1 MRRLVVL
8 SLALLAVLVA
18 AGWAVIAPDADAGG
32 VQKVQIGS
40 NFFAPGKK
48 TVKAGEKVRFAWEG
62 GTFEVHDVNVRKG
75 PAKFKSPLQAGGTFT
90 TKKLTKPGKYLLFC
104 SQHPE
109 EMTMTLTVKK
119 R

>member
-1 MRRLVVL
+1 MIALRRLTAPVAL
-8 SLALLAVLVA
+8 AAAGAALLVA
-18 AGWAVIAPDADAGG
+18 GPADAGR
-32 VQKVQIGS
+32 VQKVSVGS
-40 NFFAPGKK
+40 NYFAPGKK
-48 TVKAGEKVRFAWEG
+48 TVKTGDKVRFAWDG
-62 GTFEVHDVNVRKG
+62 GGFEMHDVNVRKG
-75 PAKFKSPLQAGGTFT
+75 PAKFKSPLQAGGTYT

>member
-1 MRRLVVL
+1 MRRLIVL
-8 SLALLAVLVA
+8 SVALLAILA
-18 AGWAVIAPDADAGG
+18 TAGWADAGT
-32 VQKVQIGS
+32 VKRVDIGS
-40 NFFAPGKK
+40 NFFAPGSA
-48 TVKAGEKVRFAWEG
+48 TVKAGSKVRFAWEG

-75 PAKFKSPLQAGGTFT
+75 PAKFKSPLQAGGTWT

-109 EMTMTLTVKK
+109 DMTMTLTVKK

>member
-1 MRRLVVL
+1 MRRLLAL
-8 SLALLAVLVA
+8 SLASLAVLVA
-18 AGWAVIAPDADAGG
+18 AGWALIASDADAGA
-32 VQKVQIGS
+32 VKKVNVGS
-40 NFFAPGKK
+40 NFFAPGSAS
-48 TVKAGEKVRFAWEG
+48 VKAGGKVRFAWEG

-75 PAKFKSPLQAGGTFT
+75 PAKFKSPLQAGGTWT
-90 TKKLTKPGKYLLFC
+90 TKRLTKPGKYLLFC